1 MQNTNRTRRR
11 EPMSDTQLLLTIT
24 ICIFFGLYILAM
36 AVWGGGFLR
45 AQQVFDMLNN
55 NAALIIVACSLT
67 IVMICGGIDISV
79 GGVISLVV
87 MACVVFLESTGNL
100 FVTILLAL
108 GIGLAFGLVQGFLVA
123 KLEIQPFIV
132 TLAGMFFARGMTT
145 IISINPQKVTHEGF
159 QALMNAR
166 IEFPWLGYV
175 ARNGNL
181 IPARMELGVVV
192 ALLIVVLV
200 FIMLRKS
207 RLGRNFYAIGGN
219 SQSAL
224 MLGINV
230 QRTRFIAHLL
240 SSVLAGIAGF
250 VFMMH
255 TGAGNAS
262 NAQGMEMDAIA
273 SAIIGGTLL
282 SGGVGNIFGTLF
294 GVMTLATIRPSSP
307 PRASTTRGGRA
318 SPPARCCFFILLQA
332 RRALHARQAPSDRQR
347 AADLPSQQ
355 SKPPSDRLAFRVGLS
370 LACSWRFLF
379 DPGSRW
385 RQGRGRTSR
394 AGSVAFCRFTGRK
407 AWTWFRASDL

>member
-1 MQNTNRTRRR
+1 
-11 EPMSDTQLLLTIT
+11 MSDTQLLLTIT

-36 AVWGGGFLR
+36 LVWGGGFLR
-45 AQQVFDMLNN
+45 PQQVFDMLNN
-55 NAALIIVACSLT
+55 NAALIIVACFLT

-108 GIGLAFGLVQGFLVA
+108 GIGLVQGFLIA

-166 IEFPWLGYV
+166 
-175 ARNGNL
+175 
-181 IPARMELGVVV
+181 MEMGVVV

-255 TGAGNAS
+255 TGAGNVS

-294 GVMTLATIRPSSP
+294 GVLTLATIKAIVTAARLNDPWWQSI
-307 PRASTTRGGRA
+307 TTGA
-318 SPPARCCFFILLQA
+318 MLCFFILLQSVVLSM
-332 RRALHARQAPSDRQR
+332 RGKRKTTRATT
-347 AADLPSQQ
+347 
-355 SKPPSDRLAFRVGLS
+355 K
-370 LACSWRFLF
+370 
-379 DPGSRW
+379 
-385 RQGRGRTSR
+385 
-394 AGSVAFCRFTGRK
+394 
-407 AWTWFRASDL
+407 